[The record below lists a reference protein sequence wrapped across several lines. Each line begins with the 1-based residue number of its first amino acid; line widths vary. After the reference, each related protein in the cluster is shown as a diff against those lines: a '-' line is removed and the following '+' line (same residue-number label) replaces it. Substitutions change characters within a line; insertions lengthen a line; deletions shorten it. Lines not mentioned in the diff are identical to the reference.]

1 MSARG
6 KTDAVRLRRARFL
19 PAICVVAVCA
29 MLAASAR
36 GLANPGPQSSQ
47 SSAYVPANAGQQ
59 SQASAP
65 DSRIAHL
72 PRGKKLILKDG
83 SVQLVREYQVMDDR
97 VRFYN
102 TERSQWEE
110 MPAALVDWDATKQS
124 EADQKKNDAAL
135 LSSVHKQEQARRVMP
150 LDVDASLEAAPG
162 VFIPP
167 GEGLFVY
174 DGKSVLRLAQAQAEN
189 KLDKAKV
196 VEQVLVPVPVVPSR
210 RNLTIPRPHAE
221 VRVHNEQPEFY
232 MRTADG
238 REPNMILIRTK
249 VRSDSRLIENVD
261 TKRGDRRALA
271 DCQWRVSFHAEPIA
285 RAGRICVY
293 RNRERRRDESLRVGF
308 RRGYREQIFRSE
320 ITATPKTPAGKLE
333 ISLILQADPE
343 GIRTAAW
350 PARKCETAFEERA
363 RPFQQK
369 KQP

>member
-1 MSARG
+1 MSARE

-19 PAICVVAVCA
+19 PGICVIAVCA

-36 GLANPGPQSSQ
+36 GLANPRQQSLQ
-47 SSAYVPANAGQQ
+47 SASAKPPDAGQQ

-65 DSRIAHL
+65 DSRVAHL

-238 REPNMILIRTK
+238 REPNMLLIRTK
-249 VRSDSRLIENVD
+249 VRGDSRLIENVD
-261 TKRGDRRALA
+261 TYLQVITKMKRNE
-271 DCQWRVSFHAEPIA
+271 VTAERWQIA
-285 RAGRICVY
+285 NGVY
-293 RNRERRRDESLRVGF
+293 RFTLSQSLEPGEYVFTEIVKGEGTNLYVWDF
-308 RRGYREQIFRSE
+308 GVDTGSKSSE
-320 ITATPKTPAGKLE
+320 
-333 ISLILQADPE
+333 
-343 GIRTAAW
+343 
-350 PARKCETAFEERA
+350 AR
-363 RPFQQK
+363 
-369 KQP
+369 

>member
-1 MSARG
+1 MSVRE
-6 KTDAVRLRRARFL
+6 KTDAVRLRRTRFF
-19 PAICVVAVCA
+19 PAVCVIAICA

-36 GLANPGPQSSQ
+36 GLANAWQQSGQ
-47 SSAYVPANAGQQ
+47 SSASVPASTGQQ

-65 DSRIAHL
+65 DSRVAHL

-83 SVQLVREYQVMDDR
+83 SVQLVREYQVIDDR

-196 VEQVLVPVPVVPSR
+196 VEQVLVPIPVVPSR

-249 VRSDSRLIENVD
+249 VRGDSRLIENVD
-261 TKRGDRRALA
+261 TYLQVITKMKRNE
-271 DCQWRVSFHAEPIA
+271 VTAERWQIA
-285 RAGRICVY
+285 NGVY
-293 RNRERRRDESLRVGF
+293 RFTLSQSLEPGEYVFTEIVKGEGTNLYVWDF
-308 RRGYREQIFRSE
+308 GVDTGSKSSE
-320 ITATPKTPAGKLE
+320 
-333 ISLILQADPE
+333 
-343 GIRTAAW
+343 
-350 PARKCETAFEERA
+350 AR
-363 RPFQQK
+363 
-369 KQP
+369 

>member
-1 MSARG
+1 MSVRE
-6 KTDAVRLRRARFL
+6 KTGAERSRRARFL
-19 PAICVVAVCA
+19 PVICVVALCA

-36 GLANPGPQSSQ
+36 GFANPGQQSAQ
-47 SSAYVPANAGQQ
+47 SAPAKSPDAGQQ

-110 MPAALVDWDATKQS
+110 MPASLVDWDATKQS

-196 VEQVLVPVPVVPSR
+196 VEQVLVPIPVVPSR

-249 VRSDSRLIENVD
+249 VRGDSRLIENVD
-261 TKRGDRRALA
+261 TYLQVITKMKRNE
-271 DCQWRVSFHAEPIA
+271 VTAERWQIA
-285 RAGRICVY
+285 NGVY
-293 RNRERRRDESLRVGF
+293 RFTLSQSLEPGEYVFTEIVKGEGTNLYVWDF
-308 RRGYREQIFRSE
+308 GVDTGGKSSE
-320 ITATPKTPAGKLE
+320 
-333 ISLILQADPE
+333 
-343 GIRTAAW
+343 
-350 PARKCETAFEERA
+350 AR
-363 RPFQQK
+363 
-369 KQP
+369 

>member
-1 MSARG
+1 MSVREKTGAARS
-6 KTDAVRLRRARFL
+6 RRARFL
-19 PAICVVAVCA
+19 PAICMIAVCA
-29 MLAASAR
+29 VLAASAQ
-36 GLANPGPQSSQ
+36 GLANPRQQSSQ
-47 SSAYVPANAGQQ
+47 APSAKSSDASQQ
-59 SQASAP
+59 NQAASP
-65 DSRIAHL
+65 ESRIAHL

-110 MPAALVDWDATKQS
+110 MPAALVDWDATRQS
-124 EADQKKNDAAL
+124 EAEQKKSDASL

-174 DGKSVLRLAQAQAEN
+174 DGKSVLRLTQAQAEN

-210 RNLTIPRPHAE
+210 RNLTIARPHAE

-249 VRSDSRLIENVD
+249 VR
-261 TKRGDRRALA
+261 G
-271 DCQWRVSFHAEPIA
+271 SFGAFILSSS
-285 RAGRICVY
+285 
-293 RNRERRRDESLRVGF
+293 ER
-308 RRGYREQIFRSE
+308 
-320 ITATPKTPAGKLE
+320 P
-333 ISLILQADPE
+333 
-343 GIRTAAW
+343 
-350 PARKCETAFEERA
+350 
-363 RPFQQK
+363 
-369 KQP
+369 

>member
-1 MSARG
+1 MSVREKTGAARS
-6 KTDAVRLRRARFL
+6 RRARFL
-19 PAICVVAVCA
+19 PVICAVAVCA
-29 MLAASAR
+29 MLAVSAR
-36 GLANPGPQSSQ
+36 GLANPGQQSSQ
-47 SSAYVPANAGQQ
+47 SASSVPANTGQQ
-59 SQASAP
+59 NQASAP
-65 DSRIAHL
+65 DSRVAHL

-110 MPAALVDWDATKQS
+110 MPAALVDWDATKQN
-124 EADQKKNDAAL
+124 EVEQKKNDAAL

-261 TKRGDRRALA
+261 TYLQVITKMKRSE
-271 DCQWRVSFHAEPIA
+271 VTAERWQIA
-285 RAGRICVY
+285 NGVY
-293 RNRERRRDESLRVGF
+293 RFTLSQSLEPGEYVFTEIVKGEGTNLYVWDF
-308 RRGYREQIFRSE
+308 GVDTKTKSSE
-320 ITATPKTPAGKLE
+320 
-333 ISLILQADPE
+333 
-343 GIRTAAW
+343 
-350 PARKCETAFEERA
+350 AR
-363 RPFQQK
+363 
-369 KQP
+369 

>member
-1 MSARG
+1 MSVRE
-6 KTDAVRLRRARFL
+6 KTDAAGFGRARFL

-36 GLANPGPQSSQ
+36 GLANPGQQSSQ
-47 SSAYVPANAGQQ
+47 SSASVPPNTGQQ

-65 DSRIAHL
+65 DSRVAHL

-196 VEQVLVPVPVVPSR
+196 VEQVLVPIPVVPSR

-249 VRSDSRLIENVD
+249 VRGDSRLIENVD
-261 TKRGDRRALA
+261 TYLQVITKMKRNE
-271 DCQWRVSFHAEPIA
+271 VTAERWQIA
-285 RAGRICVY
+285 NGVY
-293 RNRERRRDESLRVGF
+293 RFTLSQSLEPGEYVFTEIVKGEGTNLYVWDF
-308 RRGYREQIFRSE
+308 GVDTGSKSSE
-320 ITATPKTPAGKLE
+320 
-333 ISLILQADPE
+333 
-343 GIRTAAW
+343 
-350 PARKCETAFEERA
+350 AR
-363 RPFQQK
+363 
-369 KQP
+369 

>member
-1 MSARG
+1 MCEWVMSVHE
-6 KTDAVRLRRARFL
+6 KTGAFRLRHALFQSV
-19 PAICVVAVCA
+19 ICLIAVCA

-36 GLANPGPQSSQ
+36 GWTNPLQQSAQ
-47 SSAYVPANAGQQ
+47 SPSGTADPRQQ
-59 SQASAP
+59 SQAPAP
-65 DSRIAHL
+65 ESGVAHL

-110 MPAALVDWDATKQS
+110 MPVALVDWDATRQS
-124 EADQKKNDAAL
+124 EADQKSNDAAL
-135 LSSVHKQEQARRVMP
+135 LSNVHKQEQARRVMP

-162 VFIPP
+162 VFVPP

-174 DGKSVLRLAQAQAEN
+174 DGKSVLRLTQAQADS

-210 RNLTIPRPHAE
+210 RNLTIARPHAE

-249 VRSDSRLIENVD
+249 VRGDSRLIENVD
-261 TKRGDRRALA
+261 TYLQVITKTKRSE
-271 DCQWRVSFHAEPIA
+271 VIAERWQIA
-285 RAGRICVY
+285 NGVY
-293 RNRERRRDESLRVGF
+293 RFTLSESLEPGEYVF
-308 RRGYREQIFRSE
+308 TE
-320 ITATPKTPAGKLE
+320 IVKGEGTNLYVWDFGVDPGGKP
-333 ISLILQADPE
+333 SAD
-343 GIRTAAW
+343 
-350 PARKCETAFEERA
+350 
-363 RPFQQK
+363 K
-369 KQP
+369 K